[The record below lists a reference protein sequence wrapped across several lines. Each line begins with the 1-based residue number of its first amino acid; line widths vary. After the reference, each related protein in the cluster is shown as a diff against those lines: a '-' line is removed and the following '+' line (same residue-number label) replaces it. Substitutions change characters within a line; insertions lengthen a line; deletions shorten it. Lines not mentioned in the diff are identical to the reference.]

1 MMLQVLRG
9 RGGSDAEEGEE
20 AVEGDDDSLAGT
32 EGRWLDEYMDEET
45 RKEWARAALQVGAAY
60 MAFVLLPIPIVGCF
74 MNRKGLIMGNLW
86 TTLGCL
92 LLYGPA
98 KAASFLTAPQRKL
111 GSAVMAAGFVLIFR
125 GWCFSGFLVELLG
138 VLGLIGERVLRS
150 TLGIIMPML
159 PWPIKSVFRFLLPD
173 SQVANA
179 VTVAMAAVES
189 EAPGGSHGDG

>member
-1 MMLQVLRG
+1 MFQVLRG
-9 RGGSDAEEGEE
+9 RGGSDAEE
-20 AVEGDDDSLAGT
+20 AVEGDGLDDSFAGP

-189 EAPGGSHGDG
+189 EAPGGSLGDG

>member
-1 MMLQVLRG
+1 MFQVLRG
-9 RGGSDAEEGEE
+9 RGGSDAEE
-20 AVEGDDDSLAGT
+20 AVEGDGLDDSFAGP

-98 KAASFLTAPQRKL
+98 KMASFLTAPQRKL